1 MNNAFAPTG
10 RNYQHPSTTGRCP
23 GLCANLA
30 PSGRLIRHYTDRQ
43 IRNKNLSS
51 VNLSNC
57 QGGIFL
63 LHRHLLVIAQIDAL
77 WQTGEVGAYVLAV
90 ERVDLIGCWVI
101 GVG

>member
-1 MNNAFAPTG
+1 MQKARGLRAFCV
-10 RNYQHPSTTGRCP
+10 YC
-23 GLCANLA
+23 
-30 PSGRLIRHYTDRQ
+30 
-43 IRNKNLSS
+43 
-51 VNLSNC
+51 
-57 QGGIFL
+57 L

>member
-1 MNNAFAPTG
+1 MQKARGFA
-10 RNYQHPSTTGRCP
+10 SL
-23 GLCANLA
+23 LCF
-30 PSGRLIRHYTDRQ
+30 Y
-43 IRNKNLSS
+43 
-51 VNLSNC
+51 C
-57 QGGIFL
+57 L